1 MSAEPL
7 PRSPALP
14 PLCSSVVM
22 PEAMN
27 DFTLINIT
35 HNLLLATRWTIVLSL
50 IAFVGG
56 GLVGFLLM
64 LMRISPLAWVRLP
77 SVVYIEFFQGTPLLM
92 QLFLAFFGISVL
104 FQINLSAWEAATIA
118 LTTYTSAFLADIW
131 RGSIEAIPKG
141 QWEAARALGLNYFKQ
156 LRRIILPQAVRMSVP
171 PTVGFAVQVVKG
183 TSLASVIGFVELT
196 RSAASI
202 SNVTFQPF
210 LVFSLA
216 AVIYFLLCFP
226 LSLWSK
232 RLERQF
238 AFE

>member
-1 MSAEPL
+1 MQ
-7 PRSPALP
+7 
-14 PLCSSVVM
+14 
-22 PEAMN
+22 
-27 DFTLINIT
+27 DFTLTTIT
-35 HNLLLATRWTIVLSL
+35 YSLLMATRWTIVLSL
-50 IAFVGG
+50 IAFAGG
-56 GLVGFLLM
+56 GVVGFLLM
-64 LMRISPLAWVRLP
+64 LMRISPIAWVRLP
-77 SVVYIEFFQGTPLLM
+77 SVVYIEFFQGTPLIM
-92 QLFLAFFGISVL
+92 QLFLVFFGISVL

-141 QWEAARALGLNYFKQ
+141 QWEAGRALGLSYVKQ
-156 LRRIILPQAVRMSVP
+156 MKRIILPQAVKMSVP

-210 LVFSLA
+210 LVFSMA
-216 AVIYFLLCFP
+216 AVIYFCLCFP
-226 LSLWSK
+226 LSLLSK

>member
-1 MSAEPL
+1 MQ
-7 PRSPALP
+7 
-14 PLCSSVVM
+14 
-22 PEAMN
+22 
-27 DFTLINIT
+27 DFTPTIIT
-35 HNLLLATRWTIVLSL
+35 YNLLLATRWTIVLSL

-64 LMRISPLAWVRLP
+64 LMRISPFSWVRLP

-92 QLFLAFFGISVL
+92 QLFLVFFGISVL

-131 RGSIEAIPKG
+131 RGSIEAIPQG
-141 QWEAARALGLNYFKQ
+141 QWEAARALGLTYFKQ

-196 RSAASI
+196 RSATSI

-238 AFE
+238 AFHST